1 MLPKYVLGEM
11 KYVCIAYSNSR
22 NIKSLEQQQ
31 LSFSPIFIISS
42 GKTNAVKEIMLSYAV
57 VNISYHM
64 TSTEM

>member
-31 LSFSPIFIISS
+31 LSFSYIFISS
-42 GKTNAVKEIMLSYAV
+42 WKTNAVKENMLSYAV